1 MWRLLAVVAM
11 ICIVFLLWPDGF
23 TAVRWQRGAISDG
36 QWWRVISAHFAH
48 LGLLHACA
56 NLAGMALVIE
66 LLGASVRAADA
77 VWVMLVSALA
87 IVAGLAWLNPAVV
100 WYAGLSGVVHGLWAG
115 CALLGCRRPLPESRL
130 GLRPG
135 VPAPKLALHAAAL
148 GVLVL
153 KLMLPSLPWGALAS
167 GLPVVTQSHLY
178 GALGGAAAAL
188 ALVIMPA
195 SLRSRQSE

>member
-1 MWRLLAVVAM
+1 MWRLFAAVAM
-11 ICIVFLLWPDGF
+11 ICIVLLLWPDGF

-115 CALLGCRRPLPESRL
+115 CALLGCRRLA
-130 GLRPG
+130 

-195 SLRSRQSE
+195 SRGSRQSGSRQSE